1 MRQWVHHIW
10 LVLLTGMLVLGIGLR
25 GLPAPCQNGL
35 CGTGGCA
42 TSATPCPPSC
52 TCHWSN
58 GPDGDLCCHPA
69 SHGQHAHHD
78 PAVTA
83 VLTHHG
89 HAHGMPDPAVD
100 AHQGHDHAQQV
111 AMTRLG
117 HAHGAHAGTSPH
129 ADGATAAA
137 PSHCAPGDPAADD
150 PWPNLSLPQVQPPAL
165 LAAGLALD
173 LFTLPPTATTA
184 LPAVAAWAQP
194 PPIRPPAA

>member
-52 TCHWSN
+52 TCHWSR
-58 GPDGDLCCHPA
+58 GPDGDVCCHPA

-78 PAVTA
+78 PAVPA
-83 VLTHHG
+83 ALAHHG
-89 HAHGMPDPAVD
+89 HDHGMPDPAVT
-100 AHQGHDHAQQV
+100 AHHDHDHGSS
-111 AMTRLG
+111 AMAT
-117 HAHGAHAGTSPH
+117 HH
-129 ADGATAAA
+129 ADGTTATA
-137 PSHCAPGDPAADD
+137 PPHCAPSGPAADD
-150 PWPNLSLPQVQPPAL
+150 PWPNLSLPHVQPPAL
-165 LAAGLALD
+165 LAVGLALD
-173 LFTLPPTATTA
+173 LFTLSPTATTA